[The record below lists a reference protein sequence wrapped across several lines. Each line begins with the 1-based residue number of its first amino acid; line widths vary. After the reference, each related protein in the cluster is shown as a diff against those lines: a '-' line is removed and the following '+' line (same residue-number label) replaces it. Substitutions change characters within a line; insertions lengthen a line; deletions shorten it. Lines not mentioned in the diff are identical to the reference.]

1 MSDEYVLLSTK
12 DNPFNPHTQWDE
24 WFAWDYPRYDTNG
37 LLDHVIRTSYEL
49 PENLRREAFNDA
61 VEEIVTENVSGMH
74 IKVVRPSSME
84 TESD

>member
-12 DNPFNPHTQWDE
+12 DNPFNPHTQWAE

-37 LLDHVIRTSYEL
+37 LLARVIITSDEL
-49 PENLRREAFNDA
+49 PQNLRDEAYNDA

-74 IKVVRPSSME
+74 IKVVRPTKVE
-84 TESD
+84 GD